1 MKLNRGV
8 NKMNCA
14 TENALN
20 KYQEKLKKQ
29 ELSYDL
35 FLTAIDDD
43 LMEIQDLINK
53 VKKRALNYDDLDF
66 SEEIENLLKD
76 MI

>member
-1 MKLNRGV
+1 
-8 NKMNCA
+8 MNCA
-14 TENALN
+14 NSKALN

-43 LMEIQDLINK
+43 LSEIQDLINK
-53 VKKRALNYDDLDF
+53 VKKKADGFDGYDF
-66 SEEIENLLKD
+66 SEEIKEILGEL
-76 MI
+76 I

>member
-1 MKLNRGV
+1 MK
-8 NKMNCA
+8 CA

-35 FLTAIDDD
+35 FLTSIDDD
-43 LMEIQDLINK
+43 LVEIQELIKK
-53 VKKRALNYDDLDF
+53 VKKKADGYNGYDFTEEVKELLGDL
-66 SEEIENLLKD
+66 I
-76 MI
+76 

>member
-1 MKLNRGV
+1 
-8 NKMNCA
+8 MNCA

-43 LMEIQDLINK
+43 LVKIQELINK
-53 VKKRALNYDDLDF
+53 VKKKADSFDGYDF
-66 SEEIENLLKD
+66 TEEIENLLKD

>member
-1 MKLNRGV
+1 
-8 NKMNCA
+8 MNCA

-43 LMEIQDLINK
+43 LVEIQELINK
-53 VKKRALNYDDLDF
+53 VKRKADGFDGYDF
-66 SEEIENLLKD
+66 TEEIKELLVEL
-76 MI
+76 I

>member
-1 MKLNRGV
+1 
-8 NKMNCA
+8 MNCS

-29 ELSYDL
+29 EVSYDL

-43 LMEIQDLINK
+43 LVKIQELINK
-53 VKKRALNYDDLDF
+53 VKKKADSFDGYDF
-66 SEEIENLLKD
+66 TEEVKELLVEL
-76 MI
+76 I

>member
-1 MKLNRGV
+1 MK
-8 NKMNCA
+8 CA

-43 LMEIQDLINK
+43 LVEIQELIKK
-53 VKKRALNYDDLDF
+53 VKKKAENFDGLDF
-66 SEEIENLLKD
+66 TEEIKSLLED
-76 MI
+76 LI

>member
-1 MKLNRGV
+1 MK
-8 NKMNCA
+8 CA

-20 KYQEKLKKQ
+20 KYQKKLKKQ

-43 LMEIQDLINK
+43 LVEIQELIKK
-53 VKKRALNYDDLDF
+53 VKKKADGFDGYDFTEEVKEMLGDL
-66 SEEIENLLKD
+66 I
-76 MI
+76 

>member
-1 MKLNRGV
+1 
-8 NKMNCA
+8 MNCA

-20 KYQEKLKKQ
+20 KHQEKLKKQ

-35 FLTAIDDD
+35 FLTAIGDD
-43 LMEIQDLINK
+43 LAEIQDLINK

-66 SEEIENLLKD
+66 TEEVKKLLGD
-76 MI
+76 LI

>member
-1 MKLNRGV
+1 
-8 NKMNCA
+8 MNCA

-20 KYQEKLKKQ
+20 KYQEKLKKK

-43 LMEIQDLINK
+43 LSEIQDLINK
-53 VKKRALNYDDLDF
+53 VKKKADGFDGYDF
-66 SEEIENLLKD
+66 TEEIENLLKD

>member
-1 MKLNRGV
+1 
-8 NKMNCA
+8 MNCA

-43 LMEIQDLINK
+43 LAEIQDLINK

-66 SEEIENLLKD
+66 TDEIKKILRE

>member
-1 MKLNRGV
+1 
-8 NKMNCA
+8 MNCS

-20 KYQEKLKKQ
+20 KYLEKLKKQ

-43 LMEIQDLINK
+43 LAEIQELINK
-53 VKKRALNYDDLDF
+53 VKKKADGFDGYDF
-66 SEEIENLLKD
+66 TEEIENLLKD

>member
-1 MKLNRGV
+1 
-8 NKMNCA
+8 MNCA

-20 KYQEKLKKQ
+20 KYQEKLKKK

-35 FLTAIDDD
+35 FLTTIDDD
-43 LMEIQDLINK
+43 LAEIQDLINK

-66 SEEIENLLKD
+66 SEEVKKLLGD
-76 MI
+76 LI

>member
-29 ELSYDL
+29 ELSWDL

-43 LMEIQDLINK
+43 LAEIQELINK
-53 VKKRALNYDDLDF
+53 VKKKADGFDGYDF
-66 SEEIENLLKD
+66 TEEIENLLKD

>member
-1 MKLNRGV
+1 
-8 NKMNCA
+8 MNCA

-20 KYQEKLKKQ
+20 RHQEKLKKQ

-43 LMEIQDLINK
+43 LSEIQDLINK
-53 VKKRALNYDDLDF
+53 VKKKADGFNGYDF
-66 SEEIENLLKD
+66 SDELKELLGD
-76 MI
+76 LI

>member
-1 MKLNRGV
+1 
-8 NKMNCA
+8 MNCA

-43 LMEIQDLINK
+43 LVEIQELI
-53 VKKRALNYDDLDF
+53 KKKLRRKLTALMGMILQKK
-66 SEEIENLLKD
+66 LKKC
-76 MI
+76 

>member
-1 MKLNRGV
+1 MK
-8 NKMNCA
+8 CA

-43 LMEIQDLINK
+43 LVEIQELIKK
-53 VKKRALNYDDLDF
+53 VKKKADGYNGYDFTEEVKELLGDL
-66 SEEIENLLKD
+66 I
-76 MI
+76 

>member
-1 MKLNRGV
+1 MNR
-8 NKMNCA
+8 A
-14 TENALN
+14 TENTLN
-20 KYQEKLKKQ
+20 KYQEKFKKQ

-43 LMEIQDLINK
+43 LAEIQDLINK

>member
-1 MKLNRGV
+1 
-8 NKMNCA
+8 MNCA

-43 LMEIQDLINK
+43 LVEIQELINK
-53 VKKRALNYDDLDF
+53 VKKKADGFDGYDF
-66 SEEIENLLKD
+66 TEEIKSLFLD

>member
-1 MKLNRGV
+1 MK
-8 NKMNCA
+8 CA

-43 LMEIQDLINK
+43 LVEIQELIKK
-53 VKKRALNYDDLDF
+53 VKKKADGFDGYDF
-66 SEEIENLLKD
+66 TEEIKSLLED
-76 MI
+76 LI

>member
-1 MKLNRGV
+1 
-8 NKMNCA
+8 MNCVV
-14 TENALN
+14 EKALN

-43 LMEIQDLINK
+43 LVEIQELIKK
-53 VKKRALNYDDLDF
+53 VKRKADGFDGYYF
-66 SEEIENLLKD
+66 TEEVKELLVEL
-76 MI
+76 I

>member
-1 MKLNRGV
+1 MK
-8 NKMNCA
+8 CA
-14 TENALN
+14 IENALN

-43 LMEIQDLINK
+43 LSEIQDLINK
-53 VKKRALNYDDLDF
+53 VKKKADSFDGYDF
-66 SEEIENLLKD
+66 TEEIKSLLGD
-76 MI
+76 LI